1 MRKLFLFLV
10 SAVLLSACVE
20 HIDPFDPAAP
30 TASKFSVLGDSYST
44 FEGYVYPDSNECW
57 GHYSEIGVND
67 VEKMWWYRVAV
78 EMEWS
83 MERNNSFTGTLIC
96 NYHEFPNGD
105 HYMRNSFIHRMYG
118 LGNPDV
124 ILILGGTN
132 DVYKNAPFGD
142 YVYANWT
149 DEQLCSFRPAMA
161 YLLDN
166 VKRLYPDA
174 KLYFLL
180 ETDPFPDSITEE
192 TRQNLIESVHRITN
206 HYGVDCIDLEIHKS
220 WNHPDVRGQKDI
232 ARQVLE
238 RLEVD
243 FNV

>member
-10 SAVLLSACVE
+10 SAVLLSACV
-20 HIDPFDPAAP
+20 HYDPFDPNDSSA
-30 TASKFSVLGDSYST
+30 TKFSVLGDSYST

-57 GHYSEIGVND
+57 EHYSEIGVND

-124 ILILGGTN
+124 IFILGGTN

-180 ETDPFPDSITEE
+180 ETDPFPDYITEE
-192 TRQNLIESVHRITN
+192 IRQNLIESVHRITN
-206 HYGVDCIDLEIHKS
+206 HYGVDCIDLDIHKF
-220 WNHPDVRGQKDI
+220 WNHPNVKGQKDI
-232 ARQVLE
+232 ARQVME